1 MGNRRKM
8 AGLEDLKIYQMACEL
23 EKEVYKLTKEFPKD
37 EKYRQVDQMKRSS
50 ASVCDNIAEGYGKY
64 SFQSKIQSFYVA
76 RGEASEIKNQII
88 RASNKEFISESTSEK
103 LAMSYTELI
112 KGINGYIRYLKQK
125 KEETLVN

>member
-1 MGNRRKM
+1 M
-8 AGLEDLKIYQMACEL
+8 AGIENLKIYNMACEL

-76 RGEASEIKNQII
+76 RGEASEIKNQID
-88 RASNKEFISESTSEK
+88 RAINKEFITKDRGERLSSR
-103 LAMSYTELI
+103 YTELI
-112 KGINGYIRYLKQK
+112 KGINGYIKYLKEK
-125 KEETLVN
+125 KEKFLVN